1 MRRKAAQN
9 GGAVCGAESAGRL
22 ACTKKVKSKS
32 KIYNG
37 KPTKFFDA
45 GSPGFLYAVITA
57 ALTIFAASG
66 VTFPKAPAD
75 LGTELVSSFSL
86 GGIYALIGIIIA
98 SVAFPIYNAVKA
110 GTFTFKGV
118 FSRNPWI
125 AIGNAVAAGIAL
137 TGFVLPAGTTE
148 QIIGAISMKDWG
160 GLISITGLTVVN
172 TLIRF
177 LKERT
182 ADKCPCKRS

>member
-1 MRRKAAQN
+1 MANQQ
-9 GGAVCGAESAGRL
+9 
-22 ACTKKVKSKS
+22 
-32 KIYNG
+32 
-37 KPTKFFDA
+37 KFFDA
-45 GSPGFLYAVITA
+45 GSPGFIYAVLTA

-66 VTFPKAPAD
+66 VTFPKPPAD
-75 LGTELVSSFSL
+75 LGTELVSSFST

-98 SVAFPIYNAVKA
+98 SVAFPIYNAIKA
-110 GTFTFKGV
+110 GVFSLKGV
-118 FSRNPWI
+118 FSRNLTWI

-160 GLISITGLTVVN
+160 GLISILGLTVVN

-177 LKERT
+177 LKE
-182 ADKCPCKRS
+182 KNGG

>member
-1 MRRKAAQN
+1 MANQ
-9 GGAVCGAESAGRL
+9 
-22 ACTKKVKSKS
+22 TQ
-32 KIYNG
+32 
-37 KPTKFFDA
+37 KFFDA
-45 GSPGFLYAVITA
+45 GSPGFLYSIITA
-57 ALTIFAASG
+57 ALAIFAASG

-75 LGTELVSSFSL
+75 LGTELVSSFST

-110 GTFTFKGV
+110 GTLSFSGV
-118 FSRNPWI
+118 FSRNLTWI

-137 TGFVLPAGTTE
+137 TGFVLPSGTTE

-160 GLISITGLTVVN
+160 GLISILGLTVVN

-177 LKERT
+177 LKE
-182 ADKCPCKRS
+182 KNGG

>member
-1 MRRKAAQN
+1 MANQ
-9 GGAVCGAESAGRL
+9 
-22 ACTKKVKSKS
+22 TQ
-32 KIYNG
+32 
-37 KPTKFFDA
+37 KFFDA
-45 GSPGFLYAVITA
+45 GSPGFLYSIITA

-75 LGTELVSSFSL
+75 LGTELVSSFST

-110 GTFTFKGV
+110 GTFSRKGV
-118 FSRNPWI
+118 FSRNLTWI
-125 AIGNAVAAGIAL
+125 ALGNAVAAGIAL

-160 GLISITGLTVVN
+160 GLISILGLTVVN

-177 LKERT
+177 LKE
-182 ADKCPCKRS
+182 KNGG